1 MAKTLDRNRDYGEVL
16 GGGVARFEQ
25 DGALFDAD
33 GKKLKAGSAGS
44 SATAVEAADD
54 DESGFADPP
63 APVASNA
70 APEPSELDQQLA
82 AQGVL

>member
-1 MAKTLDRNRDYGEVL
+1 MAKTLDKNRDYGEVC

-25 DGALFDAD
+25 DGALFDAE

-44 SATAVEAADD
+44 NLTAVEAADD

-63 APVASNA
+63 APVVSKTTA
-70 APEPSELDQQLA
+70 EPSELDQQLA